1 MSDLIIL
8 TDSSAD
14 LGEDMARELDVRVIP
29 LGFVLDEHTYR
40 DYPDSREMDP
50 PVSYTHLTLPT
61 TTWV

>member
-14 LGEDMARELDVRVIP
+14 LGEDMARELDDRVLP

-40 DYPDSREMDP
+40 D
-50 PVSYTHLTLPT
+50 
-61 TTWV
+61 